1 MKTIIPVLF
10 VLTCFLLVGCN
21 DNGADVKEADQAVA
35 IEVLAPIFPPVVGS
49 SDLVL
54 RVTDVVTGMPI
65 DDAYLSVKGDM
76 EHDGMM
82 PVLTSAK
89 AGLDGEYVIPFEW
102 TMGGDW
108 IVTVDAT
115 LADEMQVTQDFN
127 LVVDG
132 DEVTCLPV
140 AKE

>member
-1 MKTIIPVLF
+1 M
-10 VLTCFLLVGCN
+10 
-21 DNGADVKEADQAVA
+21 
-35 IEVLAPIFPPVVGS
+35 
-49 SDLVL
+49 

-115 LADEMQVTQDFN
+115 LADGMQVTQDFN

>member
-115 LADEMQVTQDFN
+115 LADGMQVTQDFN

>member
-1 MKTIIPVLF
+1 MKTIAPFLLVF
-10 VLTCFLLVGCN
+10 SCFLLVGC
-21 DNGADVKEADQAVA
+21 DYIGADDAETDEAVS
-35 IEVLAPIFPPVVGS
+35 IEVVAPIFPPMVGS

-54 RVTDVVTGMPI
+54 RVTDAVAGVPI
-65 DDAYLSVKGDM
+65 NDAYLSVKGDM

-89 AGLDGEYVIPFEW
+89 AGVDGEYVIPFEW

-108 IVTVDAT
+108 IVTVNAT
-115 LADEMQVTQDFN
+115 LADGMQVTQDFK

-132 DEVTCLPV
+132 DEVTCLPI

>member
-89 AGLDGEYVIPFEW
+89 AGLDGEYMIPFEW

-115 LADEMQVTQDFN
+115 LADGMQATQDFN

>member
-35 IEVLAPIFPPVVGS
+35 IEVLAPVFPPVVGS

-115 LADEMQVTQDFN
+115 LADGMQVTQDFN

>member
-35 IEVLAPIFPPVVGS
+35 IEVLAPVFPPVVGS

-76 EHDGMM
+76 EHDCMM

-115 LADEMQVTQDFN
+115 LADGMQVTQDFN